1 MAPDPVCPEQLKLSH
16 RAIGRGLNLDRRA
29 IDKYVPSE
37 ARITSTTGSETIEHD
52 DGDNGDHNG
61 YDHEPLEAD
70 YTLESSILRLRQ
82 LERTCSRAL
91 AEALRQDKTGE
102 CVVLRRDL
110 TNNLRSL
117 NVAFDQQLKRDT
129 VRGRLVPT
137 EVAISM
143 IDAGVR
149 EALMVIRRLP
159 DSARD
164 QQEKEKAEAFV
175 FAVNDAMKHGAN
187 AARAIARSRGYA
199 CPPS

>member
-16 RAIGRGLNLDRRA
+16 RSIGRGLNLDRRA

-52 DGDNGDHNG
+52 DG
-61 YDHEPLEAD
+61 
-70 YTLESSILRLRQ
+70 
-82 LERTCSRAL
+82 AL
-91 AEALRQDKTGE
+91 AEALRQGKTGE

-117 NVAFDQQLKRDT
+117 NVALDEQLKRDT
-129 VRGRLVPT
+129 VRGKLVPT

-175 FAVNDAMKHGAN
+175 FAVTDAMKHGAN

>member
-1 MAPDPVCPEQLKLSH
+1 MMTVTMGITTDTIMNRSRPTIPWRAPSCAYANWSA
-16 RAIGRGLNLDRRA
+16 RAAL
-29 IDKYVPSE
+29 
-37 ARITSTTGSETIEHD
+37 
-52 DGDNGDHNG
+52 
-61 YDHEPLEAD
+61 
-70 YTLESSILRLRQ
+70 
-82 LERTCSRAL
+82 AL
-91 AEALRQDKTGE
+91 AEALRQGKTGE

-117 NVAFDQQLKRDT
+117 NVALDQQLKRDT
-129 VRGRLVPT
+129 VRGKLVPT

-175 FAVNDAMKHGAN
+175 FAVTDAMKHGAN

>member
-1 MAPDPVCPEQLKLSH
+1 MMTVTM
-16 RAIGRGLNLDRRA
+16 G
-29 IDKYVPSE
+29 
-37 ARITSTTGSETIEHD
+37 ITTDTIM
-52 DGDNGDHNG
+52 NRSRPN
-61 YDHEPLEAD
+61 

-82 LERTCSRAL
+82 LECTCSRAQ
-91 AEALRQDKTGE
+91 AEALRQGKTGE

-117 NVAFDQQLKRDT
+117 NVALDQQLKRDT
-129 VRGRLVPT
+129 VRGKLVPT

>member
-1 MAPDPVCPEQLKLSH
+1 L
-16 RAIGRGLNLDRRA
+16 
-29 IDKYVPSE
+29 
-37 ARITSTTGSETIEHD
+37 
-52 DGDNGDHNG
+52 
-61 YDHEPLEAD
+61 
-70 YTLESSILRLRQ
+70 
-82 LERTCSRAL
+82 AL
-91 AEALRQDKTGE
+91 AEALRQGKTGE

-117 NVAFDQQLKRDT
+117 NVALDQQLKRDT
-129 VRGRLVPT
+129 VRGKLVPT

-175 FAVNDAMKHGAN
+175 FAVTDAMKHGAN